1 MKRLGAG
8 LYKLSPM
15 NVLVIGSGG
24 REHALVKACLASP
37 LATRVIAAPGNG
49 GMEADTQ
56 CFPLDVENVP
66 SAVELAKRE
75 KIDLAI
81 IGPEVPL
88 ALGMADALIEAGVLV
103 YGPTFRGAQ
112 LEASKAVCKDFF
124 AKYGIPTA
132 RSRTFSSAEMADA
145 LAYVEAEPLPV
156 VIKASGLAA
165 GKGVIIAQ
173 SREEALEATR
183 GMLDGSM
190 FGEAGAQIVVEECLV
205 GDEASITLMVCGE
218 KYVMLPAAQDHKRVG
233 EGDSGPNTG
242 GMGAYCPA
250 PVVTPE
256 MEKRIVTEVIEP
268 TMRGFAAEGYDFRGT
283 LFIGIMVTAYGP
295 MVLEFNVRFG
305 DPETQVVLP
314 MLEADPLR
322 LMLDCARGT
331 LDPSTVGIRP
341 GSAIVV
347 VLAAKGYPGSYAKGD
362 AISLP
367 AKLPR
372 NVSIVHA
379 GTKRAADG
387 TILSAGGRV
396 LGVCAH
402 AYTLQQA
409 ADAAY
414 DVIGQIS
421 WQNMN
426 YRRDIGHRA
435 GLRKRG

>member
-1 MKRLGAG
+1 
-8 LYKLSPM
+8 M

-24 REHALVKACLASP
+24 REHALLKACLASP

-49 GMEADTQ
+49 GMEADAQ

-66 SAVELAKRE
+66 AAVELAKRE
-75 KIDLAI
+75 AVDMAI

-88 ALGMADALIEAGVLV
+88 ALGMADALREAGVLV
-103 YGPTFRGAQ
+103 YGPGFKGAQ

-132 RSRTFSSAEMADA
+132 RSRTFSSAEIDA
-145 LAYVEAEPLPV
+145 ALRYVAAEPLPV

-173 SREEALEATR
+173 SREEALDATR

-190 FGEAGAQIVVEECLV
+190 FGEAGAQVVVEECLV
-205 GDEASITLMVCGE
+205 GDEASITLIVCGD

-256 MEKRIVTEVIEP
+256 MERRIVSEVIEP
-268 TMRGFAAEGYDFRGT
+268 TMRGFAAEEYDFRGT
-283 LFIGIMVTAYGP
+283 LFIGIMVTAKGP

-314 MLEADPLR
+314 MLDADPLA
-322 LMLDCARGT
+322 LMLDCAKGT
-331 LDPSTVGIRP
+331 LDPANVAIRS

-347 VLAAKGYPGSYAKGD
+347 VLAAKGYPGKYAKGD
-362 AISLP
+362 LIGLP
-367 AKLPR
+367 TQLPV
-372 NVSIVHA
+372 NSSIVHA

-387 TILSAGGRV
+387 SILSAGGRV
-396 LGVCAH
+396 LGVCAQ
-402 AYTLQQA
+402 AETLQKA
-409 ADAAY
+409 ADIAY
-414 DVIGQIS
+414 GIVGKVQWD
-421 WQNMN
+421 NKN
-426 YRRDIGHRA
+426 FRRDIGHRA
-435 GLRKRG
+435 GVTPAK